1 VRWDGPAGVI
11 PPVAGVAAGE
21 SRFWYRRLT
30 MKKPF
35 ILLLVVF
42 GIVALLIYYKQN
54 DTVVRMGVNTE
65 IVEINDRDK
74 TMIVSYEDEHNDAN
88 LKFKVDCNMA
98 INKHQILYCDYQTQ
112 MVRELSFDSLRV
124 GDDLILSMDDTEF
137 LQLQNDG
144 VIQALQIQLA
154 TQRLE

>member
-1 VRWDGPAGVI
+1 
-11 PPVAGVAAGE
+11 
-21 SRFWYRRLT
+21 